1 MTYILY
7 NPKANNGHGTD
18 GLDKVTAA
26 VKAAGGAPELRDL
39 TQLDAGAFLMGL
51 AAGDQ
56 AILCGGD
63 GTLHRL
69 VNSLDGRVPAAP
81 VYVWRM
87 GTGNDFLR
95 DVSGKNGPRA
105 VLLNDYIKDLPRAEV
120 KGRTHRF
127 LNNVSFGIDGQV
139 CELGELEKE
148 RLGRKVGYI
157 PLTIRLALKM
167 FQPVNATVTVDG
179 ETRSYRR
186 VWVASAF
193 NGRYVGGGVKL
204 APGQDRMS
212 DKLCCV
218 VLHDLG
224 RVWVLVNLARAMWGG
239 HTKLPQCD
247 VRFGH
252 EIAVTFDAPTAL
264 NMDGEVISGVTEYR
278 AVK

>member
-26 VKAAGGAPELRDL
+26 VKAAGGAPELLDL

-95 DVSGKNGPRA
+95 DVSGKNGPRT

-120 KGRTHRF
+120 DGRNHRF
-127 LNNVSFGIDGQV
+127 LNNVQ
-139 CELGELEKE
+139 
-148 RLGRKVGYI
+148 
-157 PLTIRLALKM
+157 LTLRLALRDFK
-167 FQPVNATVTVDG
+167 PVNASVTVDG
-179 ETRSYRR
+179 ETRRYER

-204 APGQDRMS
+204 APDQDRMS